1 MGDQSHD
8 DLSFPEPPEGL
19 ITAPKNRVVAQMD
32 GQDSVA
38 AAIDALAEAGF
49 DREAIYVLCG
59 PEGAKR
65 LDASGLDH
73 GIRGRIYRIVEWIGD
88 ERAVLLRL
96 EEHLAAGGLAVF
108 VPADDHVISAT
119 AARSSASTARRDGP
133 LREGSLGA
141 AGGLIPPARRDSRV
155 GGRP

>member
-1 MGDQSHD
+1 VDAVDDQSH

-19 ITAPKNRVVAQMD
+19 LTAPENRVVAQMD

-65 LDASGLDH
+65 LDVSGVDH
-73 GIRGRIYRIVEWIGD
+73 GLRGRIYRVVEWIGD

-96 EEHLAAGGLAVF
+96 EEHLAAGGLMVS
-108 VPADDHVISAT
+108 VPADHVMSST
-119 AARSSASTARRDGP
+119 AARILGEHGAHGMAHFGKGHWEPLGP
-133 LREGSLGA
+133 
-141 AGGLIPPARRDSRV
+141 
-155 GGRP
+155 